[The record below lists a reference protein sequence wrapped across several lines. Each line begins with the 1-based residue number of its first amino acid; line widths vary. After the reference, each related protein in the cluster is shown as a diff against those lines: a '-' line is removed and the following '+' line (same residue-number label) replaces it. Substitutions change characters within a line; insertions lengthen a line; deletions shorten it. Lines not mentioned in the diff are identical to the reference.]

1 MRPKPAILSQFHSMN
16 PPTMRILFFSD
27 LFLPEPSAPAA
38 HVYERAKLWVAAGHS
53 VTVIC
58 SAPNFPEGKVFPGY
72 RNSLR
77 TVEVVDGIRVVRVVT
92 YITANEG
99 VVRRTLDYVSYMV
112 SAFLLAWF
120 EKRPDV
126 IISTSPHLFVPAA
139 GVWHAMIRRVPHVF
153 EIRDLWPASIAAT
166 NALGGASRTLK
177 MLERL
182 ELFLYRHSAR
192 ILALTPA
199 FKTDLVRRG
208 IGADKIDVVIN
219 GANLDLFQPGM
230 ARDPAIEAQFQL
242 KGRFVVGYLGTLGMA
257 HGLDNVLDAAEL
269 LRESE
274 VTFFFVG
281 VGAAKSE
288 LESKARARKL
298 GNVVFAP
305 RQEKSAMPRYWS
317 VCDASLVH
325 LRADPV
331 FQSVIPSKI
340 FEAMAVGLPT
350 IYAAPRGDGS
360 SIVEDC
366 GCGVVVAP
374 MDAAA
379 LADAALNLARDSG
392 LRGRL
397 ASAAVRSAPLY
408 SRTRQASDSLKVLER
423 AAGTAS
429 E

>member
-1 MRPKPAILSQFHSMN
+1 
-16 PPTMRILFFSD
+16 MRILFFSD
-27 LFLPEPSAPAA
+27 HFLPEPSAPAA
-38 HVYERAKLWVAAGHS
+38 HVYERARLWAAAGHA
-53 VTVIC
+53 VTVLC

-72 RNSLR
+72 RNAVRS
-77 TVEVVDGIRVVRVVT
+77 VEVLDGIRVVRIVT

-99 VVRRTLDYVSYMV
+99 VVRRTLDYLSYMV
-112 SAFLLAWF
+112 SAFLAAWF

-126 IISTSPHLFVPAA
+126 IISTSPHLFVPTA
-139 GVWHAMIRRVPHVF
+139 GVLHAMLRRVPHVF

-166 NALGGASRTLK
+166 NALGGASRAMRT
-177 MLERL
+177 LERL

-199 FKTDLVRRG
+199 FKTDLIRRG

-219 GANLDLFQPGM
+219 GANLELFRPSM
-230 ARDPAIEAQFQL
+230 TRDAAIEAEYGL
-242 KGRFVVGYLGTLGMA
+242 KGRFVVGYLGTLGLA
-257 HGLDNVLDAAEL
+257 HGLENVLDAAEL
-269 LRESE
+269 LRKSE

-298 GNVVFAP
+298 DNVVFAP
-305 RQEKSAMPRYWS
+305 RQEKSAMPRFWS

-331 FQSVIPSKI
+331 FESVIPSKI

-350 IYAAPRGDGS
+350 IYAAPSGDGS
-360 SIVEDC
+360 DIVDRC
-366 GCGVVVAP
+366 GCGIVVAP

-379 LADAALNLARDSG
+379 LANAALTLARDDA
-392 LRGRL
+392 LRARL
-397 ASAAVRSAPLY
+397 AEAAVRSAPSY
-408 SRTRQASDSLKVLER
+408 SRTRQAADSLRVLQR
-423 AAGTAS
+423 GAGTAS

>member
-1 MRPKPAILSQFHSMN
+1 
-16 PPTMRILFFSD
+16 MRILFFSD
-27 LFLPEPSAPAA
+27 HFLPEPSAPAA
-38 HVYERAKLWVAAGHS
+38 HVYERAKLWVSAGHS
-53 VTVIC
+53 VTVVC

-72 RNSLR
+72 RNALR
-77 TVEVVDGIRVVRVVT
+77 SVEVLDGIRVVRVIT

-112 SAFLLAWF
+112 SAFLSAWF

-126 IISTSPHLFVPAA
+126 IISTSPHLFVPLA
-139 GVWHAMIRRVPHVF
+139 GVLHAMLRRVPHVF

-166 NALGGASRTLK
+166 NALGGASRTLRA
-177 MLERL
+177 LERL
-182 ELFLYRHSAR
+182 ELFLYRHSTR

-208 IGADKIDVVIN
+208 ISADKIDVVIN
-219 GANLDLFQPGM
+219 GANLELFRPIT

-242 KGRFVVGYLGTLGMA
+242 RNRFVIGYLGTLGMA
-257 HGLDNVLDAAEL
+257 HGLENVLDAAEL
-269 LRESE
+269 LRGSE

-288 LESKARARKL
+288 LELKARARKL
-298 GNVVFAP
+298 DNLVFAP
-305 RQEKSAMPRYWS
+305 RQEKSAMPQYWS

-331 FQSVIPSKI
+331 FESVIPSKI

-360 SIVEDC
+360 GIVERCAC
-366 GCGVVVAP
+366 GIVVAP

-379 LADAALNLARDSG
+379 LANAALTLARDPG
-392 LRGRL
+392 LRARL
-397 ASAAVRSAPLY
+397 AAAAVQSAPVY
-408 SRTRQASDSLKVLER
+408 SRTRQASDSLRVLQR
-423 AAGTAS
+423 AAGISS